1 MKYYKEESKGFDV
14 KFLQEN
20 RRFAKKRWIF
30 NCHGHILCAVM
41 RLAQV
46 LTPFISRSLDAW
58 SVAPKACS
66 VVIHFRT
73 FHAANTS
80 QQFKPRV

>member
-1 MKYYKEESKGFDV
+1 MTRISYKRTRVLRVARTEDKVD
-14 KFLQEN
+14 
-20 RRFAKKRWIF
+20 F
-30 NCHGHILCAVM
+30 NCHGQIPCTMM

-46 LTPFISRSLDAW
+46 LTQLISRSLDAW
-58 SVAPKACS
+58 PVAPKACS

-80 QQFKPRV
+80 QQIKPRV